1 MEQSAPK
8 DNSMMLTLVAIGGFA
23 LLSIGAL
30 AVGVGVYFYSANE
43 AGPAGP
49 SVTTGSVS
57 FDGKKANLGASLAG
71 AANAGGHYE
80 PSSAYIEKGADSDVT
95 QLGFEKEEQDA
106 PSRPLSE
113 YDIQNTIAENQ
124 NDLITCYAEG
134 LEDNPDLTGRVDF
147 HFRIAGDGHV
157 AMIKVTESGLRDKA
171 TEDCFVRV
179 ARAWEFP
186 ASNSPMLTKFDTDFM
201 FAY

>member
-1 MEQSAPK
+1 
-8 DNSMMLTLVAIGGFA
+8 MMLTLVAVGGFA
-23 LLSIGAL
+23 LLSLGVL
-30 AVGVGVYFYSANE
+30 GVGVGAYFYSTSKAT
-43 AGPAGP
+43 PAGP
-49 SVTTGSVS
+49 SVTSGGVS
-57 FDGKKANLGASLAG
+57 FAGKKANLGASLAG
-71 AANAGGHYE
+71 AASAGGHYE
-80 PSSAYIEKGADSDVT
+80 PSSAYIEQGADRDVT
-95 QLGFEKEEQDA
+95 QLGFEEGEQDT

-134 LEDNPDLTGRVDF
+134 LEENPDLTGRVDF

-157 AMIKVTESGLRDKA
+157 AMLKVTESGLRDKA